1 MFRFETWSGA
11 EGCEMV
17 QFKLY
22 IPIIISHI
30 VAAIKACTIYKK
42 TLTGWSNYGDK
53 KRVLHNN
60 KHIKQPS
67 TGIHQTVINTYLYFS
82 LYVAKIEIK
91 VHVYGLKFPWISN
104 NLCNENRKRGLE
116 HL

>member
-91 VHVYGLKFPWISN
+91 VHVYGFKIPMN
-104 NLCNENRKRGLE
+104 K
-116 HL
+116 